1 MRVKGSLLGV
11 VVLVCLCGGR
21 AEAGPAEDRAAA
33 DALFQE
39 GRELLKGGRAAEAC
53 PKLAA
58 SQKLDP
64 RPGRLLALGDC
75 YETNGETASAWATF
89 REAESTARAA
99 KDERRMVEAA
109 RRAGELELKLAKLVV
124 EVAPEARVAG
134 LEVRRNGKRVE
145 EAVWGAAVPVDPGE
159 QRIEAA
165 APGKKGW
172 AEKIVVEGKAGVTTV
187 RVPAL
192 GDEVV
197 VERVG
202 AMKEEGAGKNGVAI
216 GVVAALGAVG
226 IGTGI
231 GLLVAA
237 SSLVSDA
244 DAQDDAMPDGACS
257 PLHPRNAEFSGA
269 CGELRGKLERSQTLH
284 NVGLG
289 AAIAGG
295 VIGVGTLIYA
305 LMPSKKPATMGF
317 QVLPTVAPT
326 YAGISAIGQF

>member
-1 MRVKGSLLGV
+1 MRVKVSALGV
-11 VVLVCLCGGR
+11 VALVCLGGGR
-21 AEAGPAEDRAAA
+21 ADAGPAEDRAAA

-39 GRELLKGGRAAEAC
+39 GRELLKGGRAGEAC
-53 PKLAA
+53 PKFAA

-89 REAESTARAA
+89 REAESTARAG
-99 KDERRMVEAA
+99 KDERRMEEAA
-109 RRAGELELKLAKLVV
+109 RRAGELEPKLAKLVV

-159 QRIEAA
+159 QRVEAA

-172 AEKIVVEGKAGVTTV
+172 AGKVVAGEGAVTRV
-187 RVPAL
+187 KVPAL
-192 GDEVV
+192 GEEVTV
-197 VERVG
+197 KRGEAVR
-202 AMKEEGAGKNGVAI
+202 EEGAGKS
-216 GVVAALGAVG
+216 GVVVGVGAALGVVG
-226 IGTGI
+226 VGVGI

-237 SSLVSDA
+237 SGLVSDA
-244 DAQDDAMPDGACS
+244 DAQDNGMPDGACS

-269 CGELRGKLERSQTLH
+269 CGELRGALERSQTLH

-289 AAIAGG
+289 ALVAGG
-295 VIGVGTLIYA
+295 VIGVGTLVYT
-305 LMPSKKPATMGF
+305 LMPSKKSATMGL